1 MDDNVKNNWG
11 SYRSAVIAS
20 GVPEK
25 NADWF
30 VRWAQ
35 KFSRSI
41 KGESLQERSAA
52 DIRKFLY
59 DLHPCFKQTRAGGSQ
74 SAGFLAPH
82 GFQISNL

>member
-1 MDDNVKNNWG
+1 MADNVKNFWG

-30 VRWAQ
+30 VRWTQ
-35 KFSRSI
+35 KFPRSI
-41 KGESLQERSAA
+41 KGESLQEPSAA

-59 DLHPCFKQTRAGGSQ
+59 DLHPRFKQTRACGSQ
-74 SAGFLAPH
+74 SAGFLAPL

>member
-1 MDDNVKNNWG
+1 MADNVKNFWG

-30 VRWAQ
+30 VRWTQ
-35 KFSRSI
+35 KFPRSI

-52 DIRKFLY
+52 DICRFLMIY
-59 DLHPCFKQTRAGGSQ
+59 THVLNKPG
-74 SAGFLAPH
+74 LAVRSPLD
-82 GFQISNL
+82 F